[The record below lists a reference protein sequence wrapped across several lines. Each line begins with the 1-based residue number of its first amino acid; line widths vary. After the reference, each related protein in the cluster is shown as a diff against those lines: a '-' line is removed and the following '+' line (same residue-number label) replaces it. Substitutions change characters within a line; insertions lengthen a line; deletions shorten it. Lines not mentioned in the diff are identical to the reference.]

1 MTAIIQGTPEWHA
14 VRCGKVTASRIADL
28 TAKIKSG
35 PSASRTT
42 YMGELICERLTGV
55 VSADGFK
62 SGAMQWGT
70 DNEPQARLNY
80 AFDRNVEIEE
90 IGFVD
95 HPTIKM
101 AGASPDGLVGTDGL
115 AEFKCPNTAT
125 HLETLRTRNVP
136 SVYVK
141 QMYWQMSCTGRQWN
155 DFTSYDP
162 RLPEQMQ
169 MITVR
174 LPRNPEIIAG
184 LEAEVS
190 AFIAELDATV
200 AELRTLY
207 LKDAA

>member
-1 MTAIIQGTPEWHA
+1 MTTIIQGTPEWHA

-42 YMGELICERLTGV
+42 YMGELICERLTGIV
-55 VSADGFK
+55 TEGFK
-62 SGAMQWGT
+62 SGPMQWGA

-80 AFDRNVEIEE
+80 AFDHNVEIEE
-90 IGFVD
+90 VGFVD

-101 AGASPDGLVGTDGL
+101 AGASPDGLIGADGL

-136 SVYVK
+136 GAYIK
-141 QMYWQMSCTGRQWN
+141 QMYWQMACTGRQWN

-169 MITVR
+169 MITIR
-174 LPRNPEIIAG
+174 LERDAEVIRQ

-190 AFIAELDATV
+190 SFIAELDATV
-200 AELRTLY
+200 ADLRARY
-207 LKDAA
+207 LKVAA